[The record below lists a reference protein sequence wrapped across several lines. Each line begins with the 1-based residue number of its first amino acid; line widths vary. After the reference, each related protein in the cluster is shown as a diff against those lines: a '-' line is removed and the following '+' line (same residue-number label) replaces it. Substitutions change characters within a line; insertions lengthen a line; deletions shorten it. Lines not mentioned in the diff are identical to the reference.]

1 MNQLTKTSFGP
12 FHSKYSFMA
21 YTLAN
26 LCVQTMFT
34 MYIAYIKKDKKVYGP
49 KWAYLICSVILYII
63 LSFST
68 TFLPVWIQ
76 LALFFGLSYVNGIV
90 LSGLIKSIPDREMKE
105 MILQTLLIFV
115 TAFSIGWIIQS
126 RGMDISPLVYAT
138 VIFTFIM
145 FISLLY
151 TIFVDTSTKTR
162 KMIRFSTIALM
173 AAYIVVETYF
183 NFSKEYDNNVIK
195 ATLDYYMD
203 IYNIFSNLSSN
214 QD

>member
-1 MNQLTKTSFGP
+1 
-12 FHSKYSFMA
+12 
-21 YTLAN
+21 
-26 LCVQTMFT
+26 
-34 MYIAYIKKDKKVYGP
+34 
-49 KWAYLICSVILYII
+49 
-63 LSFST
+63 
-68 TFLPVWIQ
+68 
-76 LALFFGLSYVNGIV
+76 V
-90 LSGLIKSIPDREMKE
+90 LSGLIKSIPDREIKE

-115 TAFSIGWIIQS
+115 TAFSIGWIIHS

-138 VIFTFIM
+138 VIFTFIL

-162 KMIRFSTIALM
+162 KVIRFSTIALM